1 MRSGLRSLRLETV
14 EVKQPSEVEEQE
26 EEVEEE
32 DCRGAQQDREAL
44 AVCAAGRDLSGF
56 ALFELCPLYKRL
68 LQKRRRN
75 NSFV

>member
-14 EVKQPSEVEEQE
+14 EVAQVEEG
-26 EEVEEE
+26 EEE

-56 ALFELCPLYKRL
+56 AMFELCPLYKRL

>member
-14 EVKQPSEVEEQE
+14 EVAQV

-56 ALFELCPLYKRL
+56 AMFELCPLYKRL